1 MKTLCIICEL
11 WLVEPLLEGGKV
23 TYFCLRC
30 AYYPP
35 EKMSLRSNNVANQN
49 SDLRTTEAIGR
60 MEMQPVRP
68 LFYVY
73 SSSPDSDPLD
83 YGTAFYSRVFISDSD
98 IQDFKWDTELSSWV
112 PSEYL
117 GRLLS
122 RGEPTLDQIDESQ
135 LPEWIHWPIWK

>member
-1 MKTLCIICEL
+1 MKILCVICEL
-11 WLVEPLLEGGKV
+11 WLVEPLLEDGEV

-30 AYYPP
+30 ASTPQRNVWPP
-35 EKMSLRSNNVANQN
+35 SNTVEPLNSEPRTIEK
-49 SDLRTTEAIGR
+49 IGSI
-60 MEMQPVRP
+60 EMQPVRP

-83 YGTAFYSRVFISDSD
+83 YGSAFYSRVFISDSD

-122 RGEPTLDQIDESQ
+122 RGEPTLDQVDESQ
-135 LPEWIHWPIWK
+135 LPDWINWPIWD